1 MFGRTA
7 SPPAHGFVASREAD
21 SRETTGVSANASWS
35 VGACP
40 RIWFAVRI
48 LVEHSAAYRKVPGR
62 LREGDRREG
71 SPTLS
76 SAGGV
81 EGAEE
86 DDKVLQELAVAVELK
101 VEQHLRESSE
111 TVPRRLREGVSRKTR
126 AERGG
131 TPAAAPCTAGACRPA
146 CLQGPEQVHSA
157 AVPRSA
163 PARSLASQPPRRRS
177 PAESEARCGGVALPP
192 PLPLLLPRGAVSL
205 RRGRPPDT
213 DTHRSREEL
222 PRSARSEVRTPS
234 ALASRGGGPRPR
246 ARTCGAGDVSWTC
259 PATCRCRV
267 RWRVHVQHNVPPLL
281 LLHHAAR
288 LCED

>member
-1 MFGRTA
+1 MSPHLVRGTHPRRALRGLQEGSGKAPRRRQERGLADTLFCRRCRGSGRGRQSAPGTGGGRRA
-7 SPPAHGFVASREAD
+7 ESRAAPARSF
-21 SRETTGVSANASWS
+21 
-35 VGACP
+35 
-40 RIWFAVRI
+40 
-48 LVEHSAAYRKVPGR
+48 
-62 LREGDRREG
+62 REG
-71 SPTLS
+71 
-76 SAGGV
+76 
-81 EGAEE
+81 
-86 DDKVLQELAVAVELK
+86 
-101 VEQHLRESSE
+101 SE

-213 DTHRSREEL
+213 DSHRSREEL

-246 ARTCGAGDVSWTC
+246 ART
-259 PATCRCRV
+259 
-267 RWRVHVQHNVPPLL
+267 
-281 LLHHAAR
+281 
-288 LCED
+288 